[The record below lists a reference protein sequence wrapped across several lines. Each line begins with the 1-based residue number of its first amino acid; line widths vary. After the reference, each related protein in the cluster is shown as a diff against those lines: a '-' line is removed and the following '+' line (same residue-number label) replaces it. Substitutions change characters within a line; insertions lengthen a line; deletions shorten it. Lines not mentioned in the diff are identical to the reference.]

1 MATSPNIYKNRS
13 YGSWTTYMV
22 AIALTILACAVAVI
36 LRLFSVTDLPFQ
48 TFAALIGV
56 IITAIITGV
65 LLKGQSD
72 AEREQKEKAEIF
84 KEKLSSYNRFLNA
97 LCTYVTDSTPRN
109 KKALIF
115 HTIAIKMHSSG
126 DDMARHY
133 ENVTRILQSTG
144 NDNSEE
150 TSALIDALNEI
161 ATSFRKELYGVTST
175 DDSQLTTII
184 ERFTSAID
192 GSQEVPSEKE
202 KEADTLQDE
211 AEDKELQDSKLISWD
226 SKIKELAAKGWN
238 ITTESEEVK
247 LTSSAVPVIISIYR
261 KKGKYVIEASKPD
274 DSEFSKRLKENFKG
288 SRRYGTWWRELPIN
302 NYGVSDGTL
311 LAQLPTNDRARASV
325 IKWIDKL
332 INSL

>member
-1 MATSPNIYKNRS
+1 MATSPNIFKNRS

-97 LCTYVTDSTPRN
+97 LCAYVTNSTPRN

-115 HTIAIKMHSSG
+115 HTIAIKMHCNG

-133 ENVTRILQSTG
+133 VNVTRILQSTG

-161 ATSFRKELYGVTST
+161 AVSFRKELYGVTS
-175 DDSQLTTII
+175 DDSQLATII
-184 ERFTSAID
+184 ERFTTAID
-192 GSQEVPSEKE
+192 GSQEEPSEKE

-211 AEDKELQDSKLISWD
+211 KEDIALQDSKLISWD
-226 SKIKELAAKGWN
+226 SKVKELASKGWN
-238 ITTESEEVK
+238 LTTKSDEIK
-247 LTSSAVPVIISIYR
+247 LTSVAVPVVLSIYR
-261 KKGKYVIEASKPD
+261 KKGRYVIEASKPD
-274 DSEFSKRLKENFKG
+274 DNDFSKRLKENFKG
-288 SRRYGTWWRELPIN
+288 ARRYGTWWRELPIN
-302 NYGVSDGTL
+302 NYGVTEGTL
-311 LAQLPTNDRARASV
+311 LTQLPSNERARASV
-325 IKWIDKL
+325 IKWIDKV
-332 INSL
+332 IKSL